1 MQMGPALRKG
11 MLSLHIIVSM
21 GWLGALAAYLALDLI
36 AATNS
41 DLQMVSAA
49 WIGMNA
55 IVTYVIVPLAIATLI
70 TGIIQSLGTKW
81 GLVRYWWVLISLV
94 LTIFATVVLLSQTE
108 HIRLAAEAASHAE
121 TVSGEHGGRGNTL
134 LHSIGGMV
142 VLIVIT
148 VLNVYKPP
156 GLTAY
161 GWRKEEEER
170 AARSSRI

>member
-1 MQMGPALRKG
+1 MRMGPGLRKG

-36 AATNS
+36 AATSADAHLVN
-41 DLQMVSAA
+41 AA

-55 IVTYVIVPLAIATLI
+55 IVTYVIVPLALATVV
-70 TGIIQSLGTKW
+70 TGIIQGLGTKW

-94 LTIFATVVLLSQTE
+94 LTIFAVVVLLSQTE
-108 HIRLAAEAASHAE
+108 HIRLTAESAARGGAV
-121 TVSGEHGGRGNTL
+121 TGEHDGRGNTL

-156 GLTAY
+156 GLTVY
-161 GWRKEEEER
+161 GWRWQQGKRGTLQE
-170 AARSSRI
+170 